1 MNRQV
6 FFSPYWY
13 ILMTALLATTSEVFI
28 KLGAAQTADL
38 PSILPWLG
46 LSGMTSKWVW
56 LGILFTVL
64 SLLTWMQAIR
74 SIPLVIAF
82 TLSNTVHVLV
92 PLSCF
97 FFLGE
102 AIDARRW
109 AGIVLVVTGLVM
121 IAKPLAKVDER
132 F

>member
-1 MNRQV
+1 MNRRAL
-6 FFSPYWY
+6 FNPYWY
-13 ILMTALLATTSEVFI
+13 ILLTAILATTSEVMI

-46 LSGMTSKWVW
+46 LSGLTSKWVW
-56 LGILFTVL
+56 FGIVLTVL

-74 SIPLVIAF
+74 TIPLVVAF
-82 TLSNTVHVLV
+82 TLSNSVHVLV

-102 AIDARRW
+102 VIDARRW
-109 AGIVLVVTGLVM
+109 AGIVLVITGLVM
-121 IAKPLAKVDER
+121 IAKPLAKVEER
-132 F
+132 L